1 MSHLYEEEEEEE
13 ENTDPQWLHPEAA
26 LRTSVGVT
34 FPGRLLGNIALRC
47 SLTAFDFA
55 GRSAVVR
62 ECISRVCRAAGRPL
76 GHARPV
82 QLHFAARPPAS
93 MAAALANSPV
103 RLADLEVTL
112 SVTATYLTSISLA
125 DSQVVLQHHLW
136 MVSFMLALEED
147 GGGGGGGGSILDQ
160 RKSGDAR
167 MKKESTSGSRYVA
180 YVANDGQERLCV
192 VFDCGQRAAEVAKTI
207 GQAFALCSR
216 TTTSTAQQSTNSS
229 DKPLLKPTNHPP
241 LPPLPKQSSP
251 SSSSSTLPHIYYN
264 AESVHRRRQSSVE
277 REVQPLEKKAEV
289 EEEEEEDKDLSS
301 HTDTFICHDTNS
313 SSSSSSSSEEEH
325 FFETLSAAYK
335 ASTPNSSST
344 NRPPPPPQPNRNQK
358 LDINIIPCPA
368 DLVDHVLESAPYFH
382 GALSREGAER
392 LLFASA
398 AEDGAFLVRL
408 RANNANAAI
417 ISPRQRYIIST
428 RQIGGEGGEKS
439 SEIHHA
445 LLQQADGSV
454 TNDGVYYAS
463 VSRMLATA
471 LLRGRPLVTTEGR
484 PLRLLAPVQAPLYAA
499 IFPPS
504 TTPSAN

>member
-1 MSHLYEEEEEEE
+1 MSHLYGEEEE
-13 ENTDPQWLHPEAA
+13 ENTDPRWLHPEAA

-76 GHARPV
+76 GHARPL

-125 DSQVVLQHHLW
+125 DSQVVLQHHLR

-147 GGGGGGGGSILDQ
+147 SGGSSILDR

-167 MKKESTSGSRYVA
+167 MKKESTSRSRRYVA

-207 GQAFALCSR
+207 GQAFTLCSR
-216 TTTSTAQQSTNSS
+216 ATASTAQQSTNSS
-229 DKPLLKPTNHPP
+229 DKPLLKPNHPP
-241 LPPLPKQSSP
+241 LPPLPPQSSP
-251 SSSSSTLPHIYYN
+251 SSSSTLPHIYYN

-289 EEEEEEDKDLSS
+289 EEEEEEDDKDFSS

-313 SSSSSSSSEEEH
+313 SSSSSSSEEEEH
-325 FFETLSAAYK
+325 FFETLSATSK

-344 NRPPPPPQPNRNQK
+344 SRPPPPQSNRSQK
-358 LDINIIPCPA
+358 LDINIPCPA

-392 LLFASA
+392 LLFASS

-504 TTPSAN
+504 TTPSTAN

>member
-1 MSHLYEEEEEEE
+1 MSHLYGEEEE
-13 ENTDPQWLHPEAA
+13 ENTDPRWLHPEAA

-76 GHARPV
+76 GHARPL

-103 RLADLEVTL
+103 RLTDLEVTL

-125 DSQVVLQHHLW
+125 DSQVVLQHHLR

-147 GGGGGGGGSILDQ
+147 SGGSSILDR

-167 MKKESTSGSRYVA
+167 MKKESTSRSRRYVA

-216 TTTSTAQQSTNSS
+216 TTTSTAQQPTSS
-229 DKPLLKPTNHPP
+229 DKPLLKSTNHPP
-241 LPPLPKQSSP
+241 LPPPPPQSSP
-251 SSSSSTLPHIYYN
+251 SSSTLPHIYYN
-264 AESVHRRRQSSVE
+264 AESVPRRQSFVE
-277 REVQPLEKKAEV
+277 KEVQPLEKKTEV

-301 HTDTFICHDTNS
+301 HTDTFICHDTN

-344 NRPPPPPQPNRNQK
+344 NRPPPPQSNRSQK
-358 LDINIIPCPA
+358 LDINIPCPA

-392 LLFASA
+392 LLFASS

-408 RANNANAAI
+408 RANNANAAAI

-428 RQIGGEGGEKS
+428 RQIGGEEGEKSS

-504 TTPSAN
+504 TTPSTAN

>member
-13 ENTDPQWLHPEAA
+13 KNTDPRSWLHPEAA

-112 SVTATYLTSISLA
+112 SVTATYLTSISLT
-125 DSQVVLQHHLW
+125 DSQVVLQHHLR

-147 GGGGGGGGSILDQ
+147 GGGGGGGASILDR
-160 RKSGDAR
+160 RKSGDAKMR
-167 MKKESTSGSRYVA
+167 KESTSRSRYVA

-207 GQAFALCSR
+207 GQAFTLCSR
-216 TTTSTAQQSTNSS
+216 TTASTAQQSTNSS
-229 DKPLLKPTNHPP
+229 DKPLLKPNHPP
-241 LPPLPKQSSP
+241 LPPLPPQSSP

-289 EEEEEEDKDLSS
+289 EEEDDKDFSS

-313 SSSSSSSSEEEH
+313 SSSSSSSEEEEH
-325 FFETLSAAYK
+325 FFETLSATSK

-344 NRPPPPPQPNRNQK
+344 NRPPPPPQSNRSQK
-358 LDINIIPCPA
+358 LDINIPCPA

-392 LLFASA
+392 LLFASS

-408 RANNANAAI
+408 RANNANAAAI

-499 IFPPS
+499 IFPPPS
-504 TTPSAN
+504 TAPSAN